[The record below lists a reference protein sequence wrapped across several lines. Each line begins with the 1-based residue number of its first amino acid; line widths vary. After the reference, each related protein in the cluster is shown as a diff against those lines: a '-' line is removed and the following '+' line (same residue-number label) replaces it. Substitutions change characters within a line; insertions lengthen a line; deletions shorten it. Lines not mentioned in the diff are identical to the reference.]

1 MANGSLVRRAPA
13 KINLYLGVHPERD
26 ERGYHRV
33 DSVMAAL
40 DLCDVLEFEPADRL
54 AVDIDTAPGLP
65 NEKNSVYRAALALAE
80 ALDRKPAVH
89 ISVTKRIPLC
99 AGLGGPSTDA
109 ACALLGLCELWG
121 VEAAAAPLDKIARS
135 IGADVPFFLH
145 ESPSFYVGGGDM
157 YKEGFAPMGQLSVV
171 LVKGEDARVS
181 TVDAYR
187 TFDADPVPAGPLDSL
202 LDALRADDTSRAL
215 SRIFNNLAP
224 VARKLEPQVAQTLD
238 WLRSRSGV
246 RVADVCGSGACT
258 FAICDSASTADLLA
272 RSARTEFGWWS
283 AATHLM

>member
-1 MANGSLVRRAPA
+1 M
-13 KINLYLGVHPERD
+13 
-26 ERGYHRV
+26 
-33 DSVMAAL
+33 
-40 DLCDVLEFEPADRL
+40 
-54 AVDIDTAPGLP
+54 
-65 NEKNSVYRAALALAE
+65 
-80 ALDRKPAVH
+80 
-89 ISVTKRIPLC
+89 
-99 AGLGGPSTDA
+99 
-109 ACALLGLCELWG
+109 GLCELWG

-145 ESPSFYVGGGDM
+145 ESPSFYVGGGDV
-157 YKEGFAPMGQLSVV
+157 YKEGFAPMGQLPVV

>member
-80 ALDRKPAVH
+80 ALDREPAVH

-145 ESPSFYVGGGDM
+145 ESPSFYVGGGDV
-157 YKEGFAPMGQLSVV
+157 YKEGFAPMGQLPVV

-224 VARKLEPQVAQTLD
+224 VAHKLEPQVAQTLD

>member
-13 KINLYLGVHPERD
+13 KINLYLGVHHERD

-65 NEKNSVYRAALALAE
+65 NDKNSVYRAALALAE

-145 ESPSFYVGGGDM
+145 ESPSFYVGGGDV
-157 YKEGFAPMGQLSVV
+157 YKEGFAPMGQLPVV

-238 WLRSRSGV
+238 WLRSRSSV

>member
-13 KINLYLGVHPERD
+13 KINLYLGVHSERD

-109 ACALLGLCELWG
+109 ACTLLGLCELWG

-145 ESPSFYVGGGDM
+145 ESPSFYVGGGDV
-157 YKEGFAPMGQLSVV
+157 YKEGFAPMGQLPVV

>member
-13 KINLYLGVHPERD
+13 KINLYLGVQPERD

-145 ESPSFYVGGGDM
+145 ESPSFYVGGGDV
-157 YKEGFAPMGQLSVV
+157 YKEGFAPMGQLPVV

-272 RSARTEFGWWS
+272 RSARIEFGWWS

>member
-121 VEAAAAPLDKIARS
+121 VEAAAASLDKIARS

-145 ESPSFYVGGGDM
+145 ESPSFYVGGGDV
-157 YKEGFAPMGQLSVV
+157 YKEGFAPMGQLPVV

-187 TFDADPVPAGPLDSL
+187 TFDVDPVPAGPLDSL

>member
-121 VEAAAAPLDKIARS
+121 VEVAAAPLDKIARS

-145 ESPSFYVGGGDM
+145 ESLSFYVGGGDV
-157 YKEGFAPMGQLSVV
+157 YKEGFAPMGQLPVV

-187 TFDADPVPAGPLDSL
+187 TFDADPVPAGSLDSL

>member
-1 MANGSLVRRAPA
+1 MANGFLVRRAPA

-65 NEKNSVYRAALALAE
+65 NDKNSVYRAALALAE

-145 ESPSFYVGGGDM
+145 ESPSFYVGGGDV
-157 YKEGFAPMGQLSVV
+157 YEEGFAPMGQLPVV

-187 TFDADPVPAGPLDSL
+187 TFDADPVLAGPLDSL